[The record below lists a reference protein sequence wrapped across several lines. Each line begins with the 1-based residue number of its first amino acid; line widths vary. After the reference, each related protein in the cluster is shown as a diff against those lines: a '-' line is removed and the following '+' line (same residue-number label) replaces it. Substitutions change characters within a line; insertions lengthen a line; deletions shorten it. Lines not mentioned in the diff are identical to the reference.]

1 MRFGTKEEK
10 AWCNKLRRLM
20 KTMPPTMKIFAD
32 GQLKAI
38 DSTLDPEKRHPE
50 FGDEFQPIS
59 DIASM
64 GYCDGG
70 DPWTS

>member
-1 MRFGTKEEK
+1 
-10 AWCNKLRRLM
+10 
-20 KTMPPTMKIFAD
+20 MKIFAD

-38 DSTLDPEKRHPE
+38 DSTLDPEIEHPE
-50 FGDEFQPIS
+50 FGNEFQPIS

-70 DPWTS
+70 DPWNC